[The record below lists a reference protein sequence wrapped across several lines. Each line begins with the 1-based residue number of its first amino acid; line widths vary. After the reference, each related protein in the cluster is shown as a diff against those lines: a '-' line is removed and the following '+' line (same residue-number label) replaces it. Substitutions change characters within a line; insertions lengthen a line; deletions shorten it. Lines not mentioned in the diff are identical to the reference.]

1 MFWSDC
7 PSWLYGPG
15 GGGVGVVFWTGAPS
29 WLRAVPS
36 SVFCGNSSAPHSS
49 RPDVQLRLVPSSVVF
64 HVSER
69 VRGLSYSDQVPG
81 NESAASHSDELPRRK
96 KLLQRGSGLRDANP
110 GECDPV
116 MMAREKV
123 PMFYFELD
131 TSEDPSPR
139 LERVCMLASSWPAS
153 HTL

>member
-1 MFWSDC
+1 
-7 PSWLYGPG
+7 
-15 GGGVGVVFWTGAPS
+15 
-29 WLRAVPS
+29 
-36 SVFCGNSSAPHSS
+36 
-49 RPDVQLRLVPSSVVF
+49 
-64 HVSER
+64 
-69 VRGLSYSDQVPG
+69 
-81 NESAASHSDELPRRK
+81 
-96 KLLQRGSGLRDANP
+96 
-110 GECDPV
+110 